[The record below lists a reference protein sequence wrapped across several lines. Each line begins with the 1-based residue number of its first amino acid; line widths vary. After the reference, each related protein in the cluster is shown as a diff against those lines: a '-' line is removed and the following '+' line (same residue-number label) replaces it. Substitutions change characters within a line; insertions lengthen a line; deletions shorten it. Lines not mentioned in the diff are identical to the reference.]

1 MSSLSMR
8 IYRHVYVFNAS
19 DDRSEPNA
27 YTYINKDKYHTSPS
41 HMSLEVY
48 VNYN

>member
-1 MSSLSMR
+1 MR
-8 IYRHVYVFNAS
+8 ISRHVYVLDAS

-27 YTYINKDKYHTSPS
+27 NTYINKDKYHTSPS
-41 HMSLEVY
+41 HMSLEMY

>member
-8 IYRHVYVFNAS
+8 IYRHDYVSFAS
-19 DDRSEPNA
+19 DDRSEPNTN
-27 YTYINKDKYHTSPS
+27 TYINNDKYHTSPS
-41 HMSLEVY
+41 HMSLEMY

>member
-8 IYRHVYVFNAS
+8 IYRHVYVADAS
-19 DDRSEPNA
+19 DDRSEPNS
-27 YTYINKDKYHTSPS
+27 YTYIDKDKYHTSPS
-41 HMSLEVY
+41 QMSLEMY